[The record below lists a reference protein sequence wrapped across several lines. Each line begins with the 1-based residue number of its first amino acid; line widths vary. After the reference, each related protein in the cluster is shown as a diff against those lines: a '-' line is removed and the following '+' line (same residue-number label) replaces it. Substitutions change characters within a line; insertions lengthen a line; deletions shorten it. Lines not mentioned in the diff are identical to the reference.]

1 MSRVRQLP
9 WAGVVGMR
17 HILVHAYLDV
27 DVDSVARVI
36 INHLPSLN
44 ESLDTALNNWG
55 KDGDGIEETA

>member
-1 MSRVRQLP
+1 
-9 WAGVVGMR
+9 MR